1 MFLPNNWERML
12 LLKGWFAIHKKRKN
26 LNKLFLLWDIAMLK
40 QGKISL
46 GTSIRLSGVMIMSL
60 ALPFMIEQA
69 PPTPAFYGFALGALL
84 LTIGSRIP

>member
-1 MFLPNNWERML
+1 MT
-12 LLKGWFAIHKKRKN
+12 
-26 LNKLFLLWDIAMLK
+26 K

-69 PPTPAFYGFALGALL
+69 PPTIAFYAFALGALL